1 MTAKPRVMIV
11 GAMIMVAGIILLGV
25 SWASS
30 IIYRLPTDAL
40 VYSPWIPWS
49 LIIGGF
55 GIMTMALVLGKESG

>member
-11 GAMIMVAGIILLGV
+11 GAIIMVAGIILLGV

-40 VYSPWIPWS
+40 IYSPWIHWS

-55 GIMTMALVLGKESG
+55 GIMTLALILSKEN